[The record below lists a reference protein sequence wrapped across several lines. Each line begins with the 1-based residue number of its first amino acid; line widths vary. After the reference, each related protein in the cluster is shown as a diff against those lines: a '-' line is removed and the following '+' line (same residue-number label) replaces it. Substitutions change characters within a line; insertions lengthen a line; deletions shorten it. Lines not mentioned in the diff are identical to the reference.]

1 MNDRKS
7 GVLMHVTSL
16 PGRFGIGDLGPE
28 AFRFVDFLA
37 SAEQSV
43 WQILPLTVTSSL
55 TGNSPYSSLS
65 AFALNPLLVSP
76 EILLREGLTTQ
87 EHVEYIYAQESGP
100 AHFRRVKMLK
110 EALLMQAF
118 ENFQKTNAF
127 TAEFEA
133 FQQESSGWLEDYVRF
148 VVLKQVFGG
157 EIWCSWPEPFRYRDE
172 KEMQRFAKLYE
183 HDLMYHRFV
192 QFIVWKQW
200 QSVRDYCHQK
210 GVQVMGDLPIYVE
223 TDSAD
228 VWSSPECFKL
238 DKKFRPEW
246 VAGVPPD
253 YFSETGQ
260 LWGNPVYRWDVL
272 KQQNFRWW
280 IDRFKHNIKLYDEI
294 RIDHFRGLVQYWEV
308 PAGEKTAI
316 NGHWADV
323 PVQDFLK
330 TVFSEIDSKRF
341 VAEDLGTITDD
352 VYEVM
357 DQYGLGG
364 MKVLMFGFG
373 DDLEKHPYLPHNYAE
388 NSVAYT
394 GTHDNNTAVGWFK
407 NEMTAHEAGNLNQYV
422 GHEVTADSVAWDLIK
437 LIWESPSHVA
447 IAPVQD
453 LLSYDE
459 TARMNIPGVGS
470 ECWRWRCPYLAF
482 SDELSDR
489 LRELTV
495 AAGRGK
501 TKNAS

>member
-28 AFRFVDFLA
+28 AFRFVDFLSAA
-37 SAEQSV
+37 SQSV

-76 EILLREGLTTQ
+76 EVLLREGLVTE
-87 EHVEYIYAQESGP
+87 EHVEYIYARESGP

-118 ENFQKTNAF
+118 EV
-127 TAEFEA
+127 
-133 FQQESSGWLEDYVRF
+133 FQQTGKFADEFSAFVDSQSHWLEDYAKF

-157 EIWCSWPEPFRYRDE
+157 QIWCEWPEPFRLPDE
-172 KEMQRFAKLYE
+172 AELQRFAKLYE
-183 HDLMYHRFV
+183 HQLNFHRFV
-192 QFIVWKQW
+192 QFLLWKQW
-200 QSVRDYCHQK
+200 NAVREYCHSK

-228 VWSSPECFKL
+228 VWANPECFKL
-238 DKKFRPEW
+238 ADNFKPEW

-253 YFSETGQ
+253 YFSATGQ

-272 KQQNFRWW
+272 KEQKYQWW
-280 IDRFKHNIKLYDEI
+280 VDRFRHNTELYDVI

-308 PAGEKTAI
+308 AASEETAI

-323 PVQDFLK
+323 PVHDFLE
-330 TVFSEIDSKRF
+330 TVFAQIDADRF
-341 VAEDLGTITDD
+341 VAEDLGTITED
-352 VYEVM
+352 VHEVM
-357 DQYGLGG
+357 EQYSLAG

-373 DDLEKHPYLPHNYAE
+373 GDLVDHPYLPHNYTE
-388 NSVAYT
+388 NCVAYT
-394 GTHDNNTAVGWFK
+394 GTHDNNTVVGWFNK
-407 NEMTAHEAGNLNQYV
+407 EMTPDESKNFRTYLKRHVNSDN
-422 GHEVTADSVAWDLIK
+422 VAWEMIR
-437 LIWESPSHVA
+437 LIWESKA
-447 IAPVQD
+447 KLTIAPIQD
-453 LLSYDE
+453 LLSLDE
-459 TARMNIPGVGS
+459 TARMNIPGVGE
-470 ECWRWRCPYLAF
+470 ECWRWRCPYLDLN
-482 SDELSDR
+482 DELAER
-489 LRELTV
+489 LRKITQ
-495 AAGRGK
+495 ATGR
-501 TKNAS
+501 ASS